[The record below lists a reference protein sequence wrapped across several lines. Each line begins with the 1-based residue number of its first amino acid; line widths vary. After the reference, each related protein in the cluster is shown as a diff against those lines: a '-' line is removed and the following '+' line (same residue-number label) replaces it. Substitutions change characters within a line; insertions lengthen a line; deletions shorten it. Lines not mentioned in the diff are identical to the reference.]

1 MLSRTHQFGMSDY
14 RRFDRVGRPEGN
26 LVSLGSKSGVLDDTR
41 PGGLASEAYYGLR
54 EKPFALGSDPRFFY
68 HSQPHAAAYEDLFQS
83 IRRHESLSVVSG
95 EIGTGK
101 TTLCRAVLRNL
112 DRQTFSAFVPDP
124 FASREDLLKMVLMDF
139 GVISIDDLTGSRLN
153 AATRTELSYLLYEFL
168 RGLAPLQAFAVVVI
182 DEAQNLS
189 PSLLEEIRILSDCDG
204 RERQLQVVLIGQPEL
219 QEKLML
225 PELRQVEQRIAVR
238 CKLEP
243 LTREGVGGYVAHRL
257 KVANGTPDRVSF
269 SADALDALYEV
280 SRGVPRLINRICD
293 RALHHGHLKRVA
305 EIDGPTLRQAMNDI
319 GLKTKPVT
327 TVVTKVEES
336 AGVEE
341 SAKVEESTKVEES
354 GKVKEPVPQST
365 STSTEAS
372 IDDSPEMVDAWLD
385 SIPRHTSTRRN
396 PNPDAIPALPLPLD
410 VLGFDLDDAVPRTY
424 MERLGRRWAVRLGTL
439 ALWMGAVAAV
449 IAFIMYGWDVAR
461 RERLK
466 ELREVVALAPPPAP
480 VIALKPAPALPVPPV
495 TSQPASQP
503 LVQLDGS
510 YMIYVTHSTMETRA
524 ESLVERLQAAG
535 VRANRIAVVAG
546 RVTWHQV
553 IAGPYVTR
561 SSAEVALQNLHQS
574 REFQDARIVF
584 TPPQ

>member
-1 MLSRTHQFGMSDY
+1 M
-14 RRFDRVGRPEGN
+14 
-26 LVSLGSKSGVLDDTR
+26 
-41 PGGLASEAYYGLR
+41 
-54 EKPFALGSDPRFFY
+54 
-68 HSQPHAAAYEDLFQS
+68 
-83 IRRHESLSVVSG
+83 
-95 EIGTGK
+95 
-101 TTLCRAVLRNL
+101 LRNL

-153 AATRTELSYLLYEFL
+153 VATRTELSYLLYEFL

-243 LTREGVGGYVAHRL
+243 LTREGVEGYVAHRL
-257 KVANGTPDRVSF
+257 KVAGGTPDRVGF

-293 RALHHGHLKRVA
+293 RALHRGHLERMA
-305 EIDGPTLRQAMNDI
+305 AIDGPTLRQAIDDI

-327 TVVTKVEES
+327 PAVPKTVPKTEEPPK
-336 AGVEE
+336 AQ
-341 SAKVEESTKVEES
+341 
-354 GKVKEPVPQST
+354 EPVPQPPSV
-365 STSTEAS
+365 STEAPS
-372 IDDSPEMVDAWLD
+372 VDSPEAVDAWLD
-385 SIPRHTSTRRN
+385 SIPRHTSPRRN
-396 PNPDAIPALPLPLD
+396 PHPDAIPALPLPLD
-410 VLGFDLDDAVPRTY
+410 ELGFDLDDAVPRTY

-439 ALWMGAVAAV
+439 ALWMGGVAAV
-449 IAFIMYGWDVAR
+449 IAFMMYGFDVAR
-461 RERLK
+461 RERL
-466 ELREVVALAPPPAP
+466 VQSVP
-480 VIALKPAPALPVPPV
+480 PALPAAPVFALGQAPSQPVPPA
-495 TSQPASQP
+495 TP
-503 LVQLDGS
+503 LPVVQIDGN
-510 YMIYVTHSTMETRA
+510 YMIYVSHSTMESRA
-524 ESLVERLQAAG
+524 ESLVERLQQAG
-535 VRANRIAVVAG
+535 IQANRIAVVAG

-561 SSAEVALQNLHQS
+561 SSAEVALRNLHQS

>member
-1 MLSRTHQFGMSDY
+1 MLSRTRQFGMSDY
-14 RRFDRVGRPEGN
+14 RKFDRVGRPEGN
-26 LVSLGSKSGVLDDTR
+26 LVSLSPKSGVLDDTR

-153 AATRTELSYLLYEFL
+153 VATRTELSYLLYEFL

-243 LTREGVGGYVAHRL
+243 LTREGVEGYVAHRL
-257 KVANGTPDRVSF
+257 KVAGGTPDRVSF
-269 SADALDALYEV
+269 SADALDALYDV

-293 RALHHGHLKRVA
+293 RALHRGHLERMA
-305 EIDGPTLRQAMNDI
+305 NIDGPTLRQAIDDI
-319 GLKTKPVT
+319 GLKTKPMT

-341 SAKVEESTKVEES
+341 SARVEESTKVEES
-354 GKVKEPVPQST
+354 RPKAQRAGAAIDEHLDRGVSSMTRPRRSMRGWTPSRGIRPLGEIRIPMRYRLYRCLST
-365 STSTEAS
+365 SWASTLMMP
-372 IDDSPEMVDAWLD
+372 SPEPTWNGSAGDGRSGSARSHCGWAQ
-385 SIPRHTSTRRN
+385 SPR
-396 PNPDAIPALPLPLD
+396 
-410 VLGFDLDDAVPRTY
+410 
-424 MERLGRRWAVRLGTL
+424 
-439 ALWMGAVAAV
+439 
-449 IAFIMYGWDVAR
+449 
-461 RERLK
+461 
-466 ELREVVALAPPPAP
+466 
-480 VIALKPAPALPVPPV
+480 
-495 TSQPASQP
+495 
-503 LVQLDGS
+503 
-510 YMIYVTHSTMETRA
+510 
-524 ESLVERLQAAG
+524 
-535 VRANRIAVVAG
+535 
-546 RVTWHQV
+546 
-553 IAGPYVTR
+553 
-561 SSAEVALQNLHQS
+561 
-574 REFQDARIVF
+574 
-584 TPPQ
+584 